1 MKYYVTSVWT
11 IVSEKPAAYR
21 AVFNSYQAA
30 LNYINKN
37 QPGATGRNKY
47 AQ

>member
-1 MKYYVTSVWT
+1 MKYYVTNAWT
-11 IVSEKPAAYR
+11 IVTTKPAVHR
-21 AVFNSYQAA
+21 GEFSSYAAA